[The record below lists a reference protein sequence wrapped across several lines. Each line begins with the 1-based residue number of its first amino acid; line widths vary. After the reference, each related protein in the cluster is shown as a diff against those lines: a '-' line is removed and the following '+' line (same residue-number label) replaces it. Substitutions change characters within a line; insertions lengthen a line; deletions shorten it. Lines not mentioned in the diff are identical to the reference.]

1 MVWLVGEWRSG
12 SCESARS
19 NDSQAMASS
28 TATLAARIRRHRIR
42 SGMTQVVFA
51 RKLGVSQQKLSDWE
65 RGKRLRAVV
74 EAMTLVRTL
83 EKKG

>member
-1 MVWLVGEWRSG
+1 
-12 SCESARS
+12 
-19 NDSQAMASS
+19 MASS

-83 EKKG
+83 EKNPGGK